1 MWKHLVALGDSLT
14 QGIGDE
20 VEGAALK
27 SWVDYFAELHEP
39 ALKFTN
45 LAKRGLISK
54 EVRSQQLEQALTLQ
68 PDLVSLIAGANDILK
83 GRWNRNEYKND
94 MEFMIDALS
103 QSGASIIIGSLPDFT
118 IRLPLPLDQKQVI
131 KEQLLEANE
140 IIHSLSSEY
149 KLYHIDFW
157 NHSMAHDLTIWSKDL
172 VHPNSRGYQKIA
184 EIIFDRIAAGT
195 NNVVS

>member
-1 MWKHLVALGDSLT
+1 MWKQFVAIGDSLT

-20 VEGAALK
+20 VDGIALK
-27 SWVDYFAELHEP
+27 SWVDHFAELHKP

-54 EVRSQQLEQALTLQ
+54 EIREQQLEQALALQ

-94 MEFMIDALS
+94 MTSMVDALS
-103 QSGASIIIGSLPDFT
+103 KSGATIILGSQADFT
-118 IRLPLPLDQKQVI
+118 IRLPFPLEQKQAI
-131 KEQLLEANE
+131 KEQLVEANE
-140 IIHSLSSEY
+140 IVQSLSRQY
-149 KLYHIDFW
+149 NLYYIDFW
-157 NHSMAHDLTIWSKDL
+157 NHPLAQDAAIWSKDL

-184 EIIFDRIAAGT
+184 EMIFDRVAAST
-195 NNVVS
+195 TE